1 MEGPVINLPNAMRIA
16 MLASLIGCVGATTTH
31 VIDVPSSQTRLL
43 TATDLQSVNT
53 ATLYEVVAQLR
64 PNFVRANLR
73 GERPTVFVNGFLA
86 GSVEVLRHLAP
97 RTVKDVRLLR
107 GADAT
112 ARYGNVHNGSII
124 DVTLRSR

>member
-1 MEGPVINLPNAMRIA
+1 VINLPNAMRIA
-16 MLASLIGCVGATTTH
+16 LIATLTACAGTTATR

-43 TATDLQSVNT
+43 TANDLQSVTT
-53 ATLYEVVAQLR
+53 ATLYEVVAELR
-64 PNFVRANLR
+64 PNFVRANVR
-73 GERPTVFVNGFLA
+73 GEPPTVFVNGFLA

-112 ARYGNVHNGSII
+112 ARYGNVHTGSII